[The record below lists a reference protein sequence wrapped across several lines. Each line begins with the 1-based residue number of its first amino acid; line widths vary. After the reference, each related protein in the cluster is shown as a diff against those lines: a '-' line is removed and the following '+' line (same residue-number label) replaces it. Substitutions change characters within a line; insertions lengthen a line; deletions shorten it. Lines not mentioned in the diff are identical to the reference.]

1 MQELTVLAGRG
12 KKRNWA
18 FVVADSGEVIKGFRG
33 GINALMAW
41 VHSKYALAVLG
52 GISGGG
58 DARRRALYVQPYPQ
72 VRTGRVLSDDEY
84 DMARGR
90 ANAETAR
97 TQLRAWK

>member
-1 MQELTVLAGRG
+1 MQELTVIAGRG
-12 KKRNWA
+12 PKRDWV
-18 FVVADSGEVIKGFRG
+18 FIVADSGEIVKGFRG

-41 VHSKYALAVLG
+41 VRSKYALAVLG

-58 DARRRALYVQPYPQ
+58 DARQRVLYVQPYPQ
-72 VRTGRVLSDDEY
+72 VRTGRILTDDEY